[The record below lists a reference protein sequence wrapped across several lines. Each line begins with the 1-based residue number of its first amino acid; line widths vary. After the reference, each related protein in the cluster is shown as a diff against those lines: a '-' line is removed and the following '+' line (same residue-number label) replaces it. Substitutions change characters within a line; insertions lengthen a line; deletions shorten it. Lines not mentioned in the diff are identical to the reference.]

1 MHLYLIRHADPD
13 YEENSLTSQGR
24 LEAQALAARLA
35 ADGLDALYASD
46 TVRATETAR
55 YTAARLDLSVQIL
68 PWLREPD
75 ALHITQQGRRYCLWD
90 TFGETIR
97 ADSRLPTQQDWHTR
111 APFDTPDV
119 LKMWQ
124 TFRNHCD
131 LLLAQQGYLRE
142 SGRYR
147 VQASSRKRL
156 AFFCHNATVLLFLAH
171 LLELPLP
178 LVWCGFYSWP
188 SAVTTVYFEEQ
199 SQHWAVPRALHVADV
214 SHLYAAGLRP
224 QPRAMG
230 DRYEAYW

>member
-13 YEENSLTSQGR
+13 YEGDSLTSQGH
-24 LEAQALAARLA
+24 LEAQALADRFAI
-35 ADGLDALYASD
+35 DGLDALYASD
-46 TVRATETAR
+46 VTRAIKTAQ

-68 PWLREPD
+68 SWLCEPD
-75 ALHITQQGRRYCLWD
+75 DLYVTQQGRTYRLWD
-90 TFGETIR
+90 TFGEMIR
-97 ADSRLPTQQDWHTR
+97 ADSPLPTQQDWHTR
-111 APFDTPDV
+111 APFDTPEL

-131 LLLAQQGYLRE
+131 LLLAQHGYLRE
-142 SGRYR
+142 NGRYR
-147 VQASSRKRL
+147 IRDSNRERL

-171 LLELPLP
+171 LLELPLS

-188 SAVTTVYFEEQ
+188 SAVTTIYFEEQ
-199 SQHWAVPRALHVADV
+199 SQQWAVPRALHVADI

-230 DRYEAYW
+230 DRYEAYL